1 MSLLEN
7 YLHGLEEGKIWD
19 KVKKVWRDHKG
30 KILTGAALA
39 AAGGYAAANPKQA
52 KAAVGK
58 AKDYGQQAKAKAKD
72 YGQQA
77 KAKATDYGQQAKTKV
92 KGYTDSASTALK
104 DFQAKRQSKK
114 MQKNKA
120 KFAAA
125 DKASTAAYDK
135 MVNKKALK
143 KTDAVTARRRSQ
155 EKAAISGTKKTKVS
169 PTKGQTTTQKRRS
182 QEKAAM
188 AAKPGKRGLKHSL
201 KQVQYAG
208 QRKWN
213 EYKRGKELSKKA
225 AVAKK
230 LKSNK
235 AKFAAADKA
244 SVRSKDWRATR

>member
-58 AKDYGQQAKAKAKD
+58 AKDYGQQAKAKA
-72 YGQQA
+72 
-77 KAKATDYGQQAKTKV
+77 TDYGQQAKTKV

-135 MVNKKALK
+135 MVKKKALK

-155 EKAAISGTKKTKVS
+155 EKAAISGTKKTKAS